1 MTFFRGVI
9 AVFALLSLGSM
20 ASAQSIVSFKLV
32 GTPQEHGFSLG
43 PSAPVVS
50 GSWTLTSLTPT
61 SSGGTAN
68 AVYHVTSGLGPGNA
82 PCAGKNQNVKFT
94 WIFNRDPTL
103 ISTSEP
109 LGIELAV
116 QADSGACAPMNPT
129 IATTPQGYFVQSPA
143 LSEAK
148 NSVFAQPPA
157 GYTNQVERSIEAST
171 QLNPGGFSVLLGG
184 GSGGAGALQ
193 IRLDYNYQNVP
204 TAPLQP
210 PAGGKPGCTSTS
222 WVVSPMSGATLYE
235 LQISAGGAACA
246 DTITT
251 KLTQASVQI
260 VTPPSHGTLTQTGTL
275 SLVYKPA
282 PGFHGTDHYV
292 FHYCGSSGV
301 GSGCATI
308 NYTVQVQ

>member
-1 MTFFRGVI
+1 M
-9 AVFALLSLGSM
+9 
-20 ASAQSIVSFKLV
+20 
-32 GTPQEHGFSLG
+32 
-43 PSAPVVS
+43 
-50 GSWTLTSLTPT
+50 TPT
-61 SSGGTAN
+61 STGGTAN
-68 AVYHVTSGLGPGNA
+68 ATYHVTSGLGPGNV

-109 LGIELAV
+109 LGIQIAV

-129 IATTPQGYFVQSPA
+129 ISTSPQGYFVQSPS

-148 NSVFAQPPA
+148 NNVIFQPPA
-157 GYTNQVERSIEAST
+157 GYTNVVERSIEAST
-171 QLNPGGFSVLLGG
+171 QLNPGGFSIYLGG
-184 GSGGAGALQ
+184 GSGGQGALG

-204 TAPLQP
+204 TAALQP

-235 LQISAGGAACA
+235 QQISAGGAPC
-246 DTITT
+246 TNNITT

-260 VTPPSHGTLTQTGTL
+260 VTPPAHGTLTQTGTL

-292 FHYCGSSGV
+292 FHYCGANALS
-301 GSGCATI
+301 SGCATI